1 MKKFLLS
8 LISVLILSFIIGSCA
23 RITSPEGGPED
34 LTPPTL
40 ISSVPENEQTN
51 YTGKTIVLTF
61 DEYVNTQG
69 IENNLIITPALEGD
83 GILKSKIKKRSV
95 ILTFPDEWK
104 ENTTYN
110 INFGNTIQDA
120 TNRNIP
126 PDLNL
131 SFSTGDYIDSLQI
144 SGIITDLYSKEPV
157 EKALVSLYTITD
169 TLDITSGSAS
179 YYARTDSSGFY
190 RFKNL
195 PPGEYYIYSAMD
207 NNNNLKADSDEESY
221 GFYKDSLNLQSN
233 ITGID
238 FDIQRLD
245 ITPLKVS
252 SARHFGR
259 YYDIEFNKPIISY
272 DILNNDTVSFRKLED
287 NKLRFYNTGF
297 LFNDTIPL
305 IIQANDSINSQLR
318 DTVNFYFN
326 ESKIEADK
334 FDYNILP
341 SSSALIPNDSIKLD
355 FTKPVRSYDKDSLIF
370 EIDSLN
376 FFNLDDSL
384 FTWNDTRTQVSWPM
398 NLSDYIK
405 EDQTLKMLLKP
416 RAFFSIENDTS
427 NARVKNL
434 KMFKPDDAGVINGS
448 INTDA
453 PNYIIQLL
461 NSRTLEVIQTKYNEP
476 SYSFQYL
483 NAGTYL
489 VKVIIDTNGNGAWDI
504 GNILNRTEA
513 EPVIYYLDDFTNTRI
528 IELRKNWIVDD
539 INLSY
544 RVNNQ

>member
-8 LISVLILSFIIGSCA
+8 LTSVLTLAIIMTGCA

-34 LTPPTL
+34 LTPPIL

-51 YTGKTIVLTF
+51 YTGNTIVLTF

-69 IENNLIITPALEGD
+69 IESNLIITPALEGD
-83 GILKSKIKKRSV
+83 GIVKSKIKKRSV
-95 ILTFPDEWK
+95 ILTFPDDWK

-157 EKALVSLYTITD
+157 EKALVSLYTVTD

-179 YYARTDSSGFY
+179 YYARTDTSGFY

-195 PPGEYYIYSAMD
+195 PPGEYFIYSAMD
-207 NNNNLKADSDEESY
+207 NNNNLKADTDEESY
-221 GFYKDSLNLQSN
+221 GFYKDSLKLQSN

-238 FDIQRLD
+238 FNLQRLD
-245 ITPLKVS
+245 ISPLKIN

-259 YYDIEFNKPIISY
+259 YYDIEFNKSIISY
-272 DILNNDTVSFRKLED
+272 DIINNDTVAFRKLED

-305 IIQANDSINSQLR
+305 IVQANDSINSQLR

-334 FDYNILP
+334 FDYSILP
-341 SSSALIPNDSIKLD
+341 SSNALIPNDSVKLD
-355 FTKPVRSYDKDSLIF
+355 FTKPVISYDKDSLIF

-398 NLSDYIK
+398 NLKDYIK
-405 EDQTLKMLLKP
+405 EDQTLKMILKP
-416 RAFFSIENDTS
+416 GAFFSIENDTS
-427 NARVKNL
+427 NARLKNL
-434 KMFKPDDAGVINGS
+434 QIFKPDDAGVINGS
-448 INTDA
+448 VNTDA
-453 PNYIIQLL
+453 PNFIIQLL

-476 SYSFQYL
+476 NYSFQYL

-489 VKVIIDTNGNGAWDI
+489 VKVIIDTNGNGVWNI
-504 GNILNRTEA
+504 GNILDRTQA

-528 IELRKNWIVDD
+528 VELRKNWIVDD

-544 RVNNQ
+544 RVNNE

>member
-1 MKKFLLS
+1 MKRLLS
-8 LISVLILSFIIGSCA
+8 NLFSLLILSLLFIGCA

-40 ISSVPENEQTN
+40 VSSVPSNEQTN
-51 YTGKTIVLTF
+51 YTGNTIVLTF
-61 DEYVNTQG
+61 DEYVNTQA
-69 IENNLIITPALEGD
+69 IESNLIITPALEGE
-83 GILKSKIKKRSV
+83 GIIKSKIKKKSV
-95 ILTFPDEWK
+95 ILTFPDPWK
-104 ENTTYN
+104 DNTTYN

-144 SGIITDLYSKEPV
+144 SGTITDLYSKDPV

-179 YYARTDSSGFY
+179 YYARTDTSGFY

-207 NNNNLKADSDEESY
+207 ENNNQKADPDEELY
-221 GFYKDSLNLQSN
+221 GFYSDALNLQSN
-233 ITGID
+233 ISEIN

-245 ITPLKVS
+245 IRPLKVS
-252 SARHFGR
+252 SARQFGK
-259 YYDIEFNKPIISY
+259 YFDIEFNKAITSY
-272 DILNNDTVSFRKLED
+272 DVLNNDTVSYRALED

-297 LFNDTIPL
+297 LYNDTIPL
-305 IIQANDSINSQLR
+305 VISVNDSINSQLQ
-318 DTVNFYFN
+318 DTVKFYFN
-326 ESKIEADK
+326 ESEIDPDK
-334 FDYNILP
+334 FDYTISPTSN
-341 SSSALIPNDSIKLD
+341 ALIPNATITLD

-370 EIDSLN
+370 ELDSLN
-376 FFNLDDSL
+376 FFNLDDSV

-398 NLSDYIK
+398 NLRDYIQ
-405 EDQTLKMLLKP
+405 EDKSLKMMMKP
-416 RAFFSIENDTS
+416 GAFFSVENDTS
-427 NARVKNL
+427 NARIKNL
-434 KMFKPDDAGVINGS
+434 KIFKVDDAGVINGS
-448 INTDA
+448 VNTDA

-461 NSRTLEVIQTKYNEP
+461 DSRSLKVIQTKYNEP
-476 SYSFQYL
+476 KFSFQYL

-489 VKVIIDTNGNGAWDI
+489 LKVIIDTNGNGVWDI
-504 GNILNRTEA
+504 GNILERTQA
-513 EPVIYYLDDFTNTRI
+513 EPVTYYLDNFTNTRL

-539 INLSY
+539 INVSY
-544 RVNNQ
+544 TVNKE

>member
-1 MKKFLLS
+1 MKRLLS
-8 LISVLILSFIIGSCA
+8 TLFSLLILSLLFMGCA

-34 LTPPTL
+34 LTPPVL
-40 ISSVPENEQTN
+40 VSSVPSNEQTN
-51 YTGKTIVLTF
+51 YTGNTIVLTF
-61 DEYVNTQG
+61 DEYVNTQA
-69 IENNLIITPALEGD
+69 IESNLIITPALDGEG
-83 GILKSKIKKRSV
+83 IIKSKIKKRSV
-95 ILTFPDEWK
+95 ILTFTDPWK
-104 ENTTYN
+104 DNTTYN

-144 SGIITDLYSKEPV
+144 SGTITDLYSKDPV

-179 YYARTDSSGFY
+179 YYARTDTSGFY

-207 NNNNLKADSDEESY
+207 ENNNQKADPDEELY
-221 GFYKDSLNLQSN
+221 GFYTDPLNLQSN

-252 SARHFGR
+252 SARHFGK
-259 YYDIEFNKPIISY
+259 YFDIEFNKAITSY
-272 DILNNDTVSFRKLED
+272 EVLNNDSVSYSAMED

-297 LFNDTIPL
+297 LYNDTIPL
-305 IIQANDSINSQLR
+305 IISVNDSINSQLQ
-318 DTVNFYFN
+318 DTVKFYFN
-326 ESKIEADK
+326 ESEIETDK
-334 FDYNILP
+334 FDYTISP
-341 SSSALIPNDSIKLD
+341 SSNSLVPSATITLD

-370 EIDSLN
+370 ELDSLN
-376 FFNLDDSL
+376 FFNLDDSV

-398 NLSDYIK
+398 PLRDYIP
-405 EDQTLKMLLKP
+405 EDKSLKMMMKP
-416 RAFFSIENDTS
+416 GAFYSVENDTS
-427 NARVKNL
+427 NARIKNL
-434 KMFKPDDAGVINGS
+434 KIFKADDAGVINGS
-448 INTDA
+448 VNTDA

-461 NSRTLEVIQTKYNEP
+461 KSRTFEVVQTKYNEP
-476 SYSFQYL
+476 TFSFQYL
-483 NAGTYL
+483 DAGTYL
-489 VKVIIDTNGNGAWDI
+489 LKVIIDTNGNGVWDT
-504 GNILNRTEA
+504 GNILTRTQA
-513 EPVIYYLDDFTNTRI
+513 EPVTYYLDNFTNTRL

-539 INLSY
+539 IDVSY
-544 RVNNQ
+544 TVNKE

>member
-1 MKKFLLS
+1 MKRLLANLFSLFVLS
-8 LISVLILSFIIGSCA
+8 LIFIGCA

-40 ISSVPENEQTN
+40 VSSVPSNEQTN
-51 YTGKTIVLTF
+51 YTGNTIVLTF
-61 DEYVNTQG
+61 DEYVNTQA
-69 IENNLIITPALEGD
+69 IESNLIITPALEGE
-83 GILKSKIKKRSV
+83 GIIKSKIKKRSV
-95 ILTFPDEWK
+95 ILTFTDPWK
-104 ENTTYN
+104 DNTTYN

-144 SGIITDLYSKEPV
+144 SGTITDLYSKDPV

-179 YYARTDSSGFY
+179 YYARTDTSGFY

-195 PPGEYYIYSAMD
+195 PPSEYYIYSAMD
-207 NNNNLKADSDEESY
+207 ENNNQKADPDEELY
-221 GFYKDSLNLQSN
+221 GFYSDSLNLQSN
-233 ITGID
+233 ISGID

-252 SARHFGR
+252 SARHIGKYF
-259 YYDIEFNKPIISY
+259 DIEFNKAITSY
-272 DILNNDTVSFRKLED
+272 EVLNNDTVSYRALED

-297 LFNDTIPL
+297 LYSDTIPL
-305 IIQANDSINSQLR
+305 VISVNDSINSQLQ
-318 DTVNFYFN
+318 DTVKFYFN
-326 ESKIEADK
+326 ESDIEPDK
-334 FDYNILP
+334 FDYTISPVSN
-341 SSSALIPNDSIKLD
+341 ALVPNARIILD

-370 EIDSLN
+370 ELDSIN
-376 FFNLDDSL
+376 FFNLHDSV

-398 NLSDYIK
+398 NLRDYIP
-405 EDQTLKMLLKP
+405 EDKSLKMMMKP
-416 RAFFSIENDTS
+416 GAFYSVENDTS
-427 NARVKNL
+427 NARIKNL
-434 KMFKPDDAGVINGS
+434 RTFKVDDAGVINGS
-448 INTDA
+448 VTTDA

-461 NSRTLEVIQTKYNEP
+461 NSRSFDVIQTKYNEP
-476 SYSFQYL
+476 NFSFEYL

-489 VKVIIDTNGNGAWDI
+489 LKVIIDTNGNGAWDI
-504 GNILNRTEA
+504 GNILERTQA
-513 EPVIYYLDDFTNTRI
+513 EPVIYYLDNFTNTRL

-539 INLSY
+539 IDVSY
-544 RVNNQ
+544 TVNKE